1 MMVLYCDSRRIGL
14 AQLIDSWEVTDRS
27 VYFLQVLRVE
37 CTDKADTDSESVGA
51 VKPKR
56 ADIMFGRKKA
66 WEEERK
72 SKAKLD

>member
-1 MMVLYCDSRRIGL
+1 
-14 AQLIDSWEVTDRS
+14 
-27 VYFLQVLRVE
+27 LQVLRIE
-37 CTDKADTDSESVGA
+37 CIDKADTDSESVGA